1 MTWQKLMISGKKLL
15 ISAEL
20 KECVTWF
27 ICFLY
32 HFKVLC
38 KCGKFHHCEIC
49 VTDFRKRG
57 FFRHSFWSW
66 EKPLIGRVVLAAY
79 GNKIL
84 NTAKP
89 LLDDK
94 KVTCNINNCLIHTI
108 LLVIICL
115 LIPVVV
121 FISCFFYLQNID
133 QNKNNYYHFTK
144 ATIN

>member
-1 MTWQKLMISGKKLL
+1 M
-15 ISAEL
+15 
-20 KECVTWF
+20 
-27 ICFLY
+27 
-32 HFKVLC
+32 LC

-57 FFRHSFWSW
+57 LFRHSFCSW

-84 NTAKP
+84 NTAKSS
-89 LLDDK
+89 LDDK
-94 KVTCNINNCLIHTI
+94 KVTCDINNCLIHTI

-115 LIPVVV
+115 LIPVIV